1 MVPGSRTSVVEE
13 STVTLPLKTTVP
25 LHVVLLEMV
34 ESDDATEEKGIPSIK
49 RTRRSA
55 RERMRYAS
63 VQAISMQ
70 GFLGTAI
77 LLTYEEWACPD
88 LNWGLTAPS
97 RQV

>member
-1 MVPGSRTSVVEE
+1 MVPGSTTSVVDE
-13 STVTLPLKTTVP
+13 STVTFPLRTTVP

-34 ESDDATEEKGIPSIK
+34 ESDDATEEMDMPSIK
-49 RTRRSA
+49 RTRRNA

-70 GFLGTAI
+70 GFHVRRIQQTR
-77 LLTYEEWACPD
+77 EEWACPD

>member
-1 MVPGSRTSVVEE
+1 MDEE
-13 STVTLPLKTTVP
+13 STVTLPLSVTVP
-25 LHVVLLEMV
+25 LHVVLLEIV
-34 ESDDATEEKGIPSIK
+34 ESDDATEEMDIPNMR

-63 VQAISMQ
+63 IQAISMQ
-70 GFLGTAI
+70 GFYDCWIEQTR
-77 LLTYEEWACPD
+77 EEWACPD

>member
-1 MVPGSRTSVVEE
+1 MVPGSRTSVDDE
-13 STVTLPLKTTVP
+13 STVTFPLKTTVP

-34 ESDDATEEKGIPSIK
+34 ESDDATEEKDIPSI
-49 RTRRSA
+49 RTTRRSA

-70 GFLGTAI
+70 GFHDSGIQQTH
-77 LLTYEEWACPD
+77 EEWACPD

>member
-1 MVPGSRTSVVEE
+1 MGWAAIFQ
-13 STVTLPLKTTVP
+13 LPLSVTVP
-25 LHVVLLEMV
+25 LHVVLLEIV
-34 ESDDATEEKGIPSIK
+34 ESDDATEEMDIPNIR

-63 VQAISMQ
+63 IQAISMQ
-70 GFLGTAI
+70 GFLDYWI
-77 LLTYEEWACPD
+77 EQSREEWACPD

>member
-1 MVPGSRTSVVEE
+1 MVPDSIMSVVDE
-13 STVTLPLKTTVP
+13 STVTFPLRTTVP

-34 ESDDATEEKGIPSIK
+34 ESDEATEEMDIPSIR

-55 RERMRYAS
+55 RERMRYAI

-70 GFLGTAI
+70 GLYDSWIQQTR
-77 LLTYEEWACPD
+77 EEWACPD